1 MAFATFHKGEGRTQL
16 KPVVGGGTENE
27 NVQLLDYGDD
37 HRQEAADKH
46 LQSKADDFPLVG
58 VEFGKPRLFGKRPLH
73 RLKKLPT

>member
-1 MAFATFHKGEGRTQL
+1 MLLSIRGKEGRSSNQL
-16 KPVVGGGTENE
+16 WGGGTENE